1 MQPIHE
7 LLNRIRWDKEF
18 GKGSFEIGYADHIQQ
33 RIIRV
38 PFQKMRF
45 MEGDRFSF
53 QVEDSEGETLTI
65 PFHRVREVYKNG
77 YRIWYRS
84 F

>member
-7 LLNRIRWDKEF
+7 LLNRIRWDMEF
-18 GKGSFEIGYADHIQQ
+18 GKGSFEIGYEDHIQQ

-38 PFQKMRF
+38 PFHKIRF

-53 QVEDSEGETLTI
+53 QVEDSKGEMLTI
-65 PFHRVREVYKNG
+65 PLHRVRAVYKDG